1 MSKTPPPK
9 DRFDDLPA
17 EHGRIGAHRAENP
30 RMRGGVVLLWSVIA
44 TVVLVSLGVF
54 GSMIATG
61 RITLFPTPE
70 PTVSVAPTAEP
81 VLDTSYA
88 VTVLNAT
95 PQRGLAAAMRD
106 TVIAAGWPADS
117 VLDGD
122 AGSEDFP
129 TTTVYYATP
138 ADEGAAR
145 GLAQAIGG
153 ADVQLND
160 VYQPVDDPDTTDVDE
175 SATKQLVIVIGLD
188 RTDAGQATPAP

>member
-1 MSKTPPPK
+1 VPHTPPPS

-17 EHGRIGAHRAENP
+17 EHGRVGAHRAENP
-30 RMRGGVVLLWSVIA
+30 RMRGGIVLLWSVIA
-44 TVVLVSLGVF
+44 TIVLIALGVF
-54 GSMIATG
+54 GSLIATG

-81 VLDTSYA
+81 VIDTSFT

-106 TVIAAGWPADS
+106 TVIAAGWSADS
-117 VLDGD
+117 VIDGD
-122 AGSEDFP
+122 AGSEDFA

-153 ADVQLND
+153 ADVQLNAA
-160 VYQPVDDPDTTDVDE
+160 YQPVDDPNTTDVDE
-175 SATKQLVIVIGLD
+175 SAVKQLVIVIGLD
-188 RTDAGQATPAP
+188 RTDAGAPSATP

>member
-1 MSKTPPPK
+1 TPPPK

-17 EHGRIGAHRAENP
+17 DHGRIGAHRAENP

-44 TVVLVSLGVF
+44 TVVLVALGVF

-70 PTVSVAPTAEP
+70 PTVTVAPTAEA

-95 PQRGLAAAMRD
+95 PQRGLAAAIRD
-106 TVIAAGWPADS
+106 TVIAAEWPADS

>member
-1 MSKTPPPK
+1 
-9 DRFDDLPA
+9 
-17 EHGRIGAHRAENP
+17 
-30 RMRGGVVLLWSVIA
+30 MRGGLVLLWSAIA
-44 TVVLVSLGVF
+44 TVVLIAVGVF

-70 PTVSVAPTAEP
+70 PTVSVAPTADP
-81 VLDTSYA
+81 VIDTTYT

-106 TVIAAGWPADS
+106 TVIAAGWPADA

-122 AGSEDFP
+122 AGSEDFA
-129 TTTVYYATP
+129 TTTVYYATA

-153 ADVQLND
+153 ADVQLNAA
-160 VYQPVDDPDTTDVDE
+160 YQPVDDPNTPDVDE
-175 SATKQLVIVIGLD
+175 SAVKQLVIVIGLD
-188 RTDAGQATPAP
+188 RTDAGAPSATP